1 MVLPNPTA
9 PCRAS
14 PGRTKPSPNVY
25 CRVSPNHTCSREN
38 SREGEPSVLLSAA
51 LAIAGHNSPLH
62 AHPDPSQTQR
72 TRSTLQ
78 REQQWEPKPPVL
90 PSAAVAPPI
99 RAMADRAAPCRIRPC
114 RIQPCTI
121 WIPKNPAE
129 RAEALSAE
137 IISGNLTM
145 PIQAPPCLY
154 RARRTELRHVTPHLD
169 LHHLDASSESPMLRA
184 PVA

>member
-1 MVLPNPTA
+1 V
-9 PCRAS
+9 PCVAEPIRSGPSHS
-14 PGRTKPSPNVY
+14 PLDPAG
-25 CRVSPNHTCSREN
+25 PNHACSREN
-38 SREGEPSVLLSAA
+38 SREGEPSVLPSAA
-51 LAIAGHNSPLH
+51 LESLH
-62 AHPDPSQTQR
+62 RALPGLAQPYQAKPCQIT
-72 TRSTLQ
+72 STLQ
-78 REQQWEPKPPVL
+78 REQQREPKPPVL

-99 RAMADRAAPCRIRPC
+99 RAMAGRAAPCQIKPC
-114 RIQPCTI
+114 RIRPCTI

-154 RARRTELRHVTPHLD
+154 RARRTELSQVTPHLD
-169 LHHLDASSESPMLRA
+169 LHHLDASSESPMLGT